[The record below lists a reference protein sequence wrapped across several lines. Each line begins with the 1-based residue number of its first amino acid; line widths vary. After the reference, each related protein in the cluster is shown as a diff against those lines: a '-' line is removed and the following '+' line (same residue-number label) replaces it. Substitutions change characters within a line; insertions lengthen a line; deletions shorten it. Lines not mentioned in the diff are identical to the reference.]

1 MFVLPALD
9 LVKLRELSKL
19 FKNHRDAV
27 VLFISFDQLPRT
39 PLHIH
44 ITARSRYNQQSPY
57 LNASPAG
64 KQQIGKQKTSRNQKD
79 SYTSSSYDIHK
90 QHSHSK
96 PKQCI
101 SPDSFHF
108 SHQKKHILFIIYASF
123 VKIPYH
129 SIIFL
134 YCLRH
139 QLHRQYRQK

>member
-1 MFVLPALD
+1 MRWFFFYVIEST
-9 LVKLRELSKL
+9 VKNS
-19 FKNHRDAV
+19 
-27 VLFISFDQLPRT
+27 T
-39 PLHIH
+39 THIRK
-44 ITARSRYNQQSPY
+44 TARSHLQPQGQY
-57 LNASPAG
+57 LDASPAG

-90 QHSHSK
+90 KHSHSK

-123 VKIPYH
+123 VKIPYY

-134 YCLRH
+134 HCLRH
-139 QLHRQYRQK
+139 QPHLQCHQKSGPHRLFPK